1 MAVRARL
8 TAPREARFDWPYH
21 TLKAESVRATSLFRG
36 DRRMEAEAFLASGYG
51 TRTAIESNGSGWVR
65 LGDMANVWQPPRL
78 AGTQVAA
85 RNGTP
90 FLTATQVFDLRP
102 VPRKWLSLDHTAHAR
117 QRFVDPGTILLTCS
131 GSVGRATLA
140 RKSLDGILISHDL
153 LRVEPMRGD
162 SWGWLYAYLRAP
174 SVIRLM
180 QASHYGHII
189 KHLEVSHLNDVPV
202 VGVEERRELE
212 FKTKAEEILDDRNRA
227 EALLESAHERISRGF
242 GFPNGRA
249 EQAGAGPEASHAP
262 HSTARSSD
270 LARGR
275 RRLEGSYH
283 ATTVQ
288 SVLRNLRRHALGLPR
303 LGDLA
308 KRVWWMTRFSREF
321 GEGGV
326 PYMSADDLFSIS
338 QIGTKRVY
346 TDPIPNHQD
355 FFVKEGWILMA
366 CSGQVYGLNGSVV
379 LATKHDE
386 GCFFSHDLIRIE
398 PGDEIPPGYPYS
410 FLGHR
415 EIGRVLLER
424 VAYGSSVPHIDPGDV
439 EDVPIGRLGS
449 KEEHEI
455 AELAEEASR
464 LNARAAARERRIGAE
479 AEQILEAFLTTNR
492 LA

>member
-8 TAPREARFDWPYH
+8 TAPREAQSDWPYH
-21 TLKAESVRATSLFRG
+21 TLKAETMRAASLFRG
-36 DRRMEAEAFLASGYG
+36 DRRMEAGAFLASGFG
-51 TRTAIESNGSGWVR
+51 TRVAIESNESGWVR
-65 LGDMANVWQPPRL
+65 LGEVANVWQPPRL
-78 AGTQVAA
+78 AGTQVGS

-102 VPRKWLSLDHTAHAR
+102 VPRKWLSLDHTAHAQ
-117 QRFVDPGTILLTCS
+117 QRFVHPGAILVTRS
-131 GSVGRATLA
+131 RSVGRATLA
-140 RKSLDGILISHDL
+140 RKSLEGTLISDDL
-153 LRVEPMRGD
+153 LRVEPKRAD
-162 SWGWLYAYLRAP
+162 AWGWLYAYLRAP

-189 KHLEVSHLNDVPV
+189 KHLEVAHLNDVPLV
-202 VGVEERRELE
+202 RVENRRELE
-212 FKTKAEEILDDRNRA
+212 FKAKAEQILDDRNRA
-227 EALLESAHERISRGF
+227 EALLASAHERISWGF
-242 GFPNGRA
+242 GFREGL
-249 EQAGAGPEASHAP
+249 PEDAL
-262 HSTARSSD
+262 HSTARCSD
-270 LARGR
+270 LAQGR

-288 SVLRNLRRHALGLPR
+288 LVLAKLRRRAVRLSR

-308 KRVWWMTRFSREF
+308 KRVWWLTRFSREF

-346 TDPIPNHQD
+346 TDPIPNHRD
-355 FFVKEGWILMA
+355 FFVKAGWILMA
-366 CSGQVYGLNGSVV
+366 CSGQVYGLNGSVL

-386 GCFFSHDLIRIE
+386 ACFFSHDLIRIE
-398 PGDEIPPGYPYS
+398 PGGEIPPGYLYS

-415 EIGRVLLER
+415 DIGRVLLER

-449 KEEHEI
+449 EVEHEI

-464 LNARAAARERRIGAE
+464 MNARAAAMERQIGAE
-479 AEQILEAFLTTNR
+479 AEQIVSAFLSTKR
-492 LA
+492 RGVG